1 MQLVRKFVVL
11 TTAGLILAGCQTNQL
26 ISQQPAADSAAPS
39 VAQKRSAEQ
48 QHQPQVMRST
58 TDKMKP
64 DQSESVTDLWQL
76 TRQHMQL
83 NLDND
88 EPRLQA
94 QFEWY
99 KKHPDYMQRVATRAS
114 RYYYYILGEVL
125 KRDMP
130 AEVALLPIVE
140 SAYDPFAYSYGRA
153 AGPWQFIPGTAKHF
167 GLKNSWWYDGRRD
180 IVASTEAALNYLQ
193 QLHDRFDDWELALA
207 AYNCGGG
214 NVSKAIRRNEKKG
227 LPTDFWSLD
236 LPKET
241 RVYVPKLL
249 AVSRLI
255 RDAEKSDLILT
266 PLANEPVFEAVELDS
281 QIDLAQAAE
290 LSSITTQELYQLNPG
305 FNRWATD
312 PDGPHRLLV
321 PAAAAEQFRSRLAAL
336 PSEQRVNWTRHKIG
350 KGETISTIAQHY
362 KTTTAVI
369 REANKLTNNTI
380 RAGKYLLIPSAK
392 HDSNEYSLSQSQRFN
407 RKQVQLAQSDRN
419 KTTYQVKTG
428 DSFWKI
434 ANQNN
439 ISVRELASWNQM
451 APGDP
456 LRVGQTLTMWKA
468 ETNQGLSRSDEQM
481 IRRIGYSVR
490 SGDSLYTIADR
501 FRVSINDIK
510 RWNKLE
516 KSKYLQPGQRLTL
529 YVDIT
534 KAR

>member
-1 MQLVRKFVVL
+1 MQLVRKIVVL
-11 TTAGLILAGCQTNQL
+11 TAAGLVLAGCQTNQL
-26 ISQQPAADSAAPS
+26 ISQQPVADSAPPS
-39 VAQKRSAEQ
+39 QLEKKPPERPRKLQVLLSASDEK
-48 QHQPQVMRST
+48 HL
-58 TDKMKP
+58 
-64 DQSESVTDLWQL
+64 DQSEVTDDLWQL

-83 NLDND
+83 DLDNE
-88 EPRLQA
+88 EPRLQT
-94 QFEWY
+94 QFNWY
-99 KKHPDYMQRVATRAS
+99 KKHPEYMQRVATRAS
-114 RYYYYILGEVL
+114 RYYYYILSEVL

-130 AEVALLPIVE
+130 AEIALLPIVE
-140 SAYDPFAYSYGRA
+140 SAYDPFAYSHGRA
-153 AGPWQFIPGTAKHF
+153 SGPWQFIPGTAKHF

-180 IVASTEAALNYLQ
+180 IVASTDAALNYLQ
-193 QLHDRFDDWELALA
+193 QLHVRFDSWELALA

-227 LPTDFWSLD
+227 LATDFWSLD

-255 RDAEKSDLILT
+255 RDAEQHELSLP
-266 PLANEPVFEAVELDS
+266 PLANQPVFEEVELDS

-321 PAAAAEQFRSRLAAL
+321 PAESAEQFRSRLAAL
-336 PSEQRVNWTRHKIG
+336 PAEQRVNWARHKIA
-350 KGETISTIAQHY
+350 KGESISTIARHY

-369 REANKLTNNTI
+369 REANKLSSNNI

-392 HDSNEYSLSQSQRFN
+392 QDFSEYSLSQSQRFN
-407 RKQVQLAQSDRN
+407 RKQNQLAQSDRN
-419 KTTYQVKTG
+419 KTSYQVKAG

-434 ANQNN
+434 ANANN

-456 LRVGQTLTMWKA
+456 LRVGQTLTLWKA
-468 ETNQGLSRSDEQM
+468 KTNQGLSRSDEQM
-481 IRRIGYSVR
+481 IRRVGYSVR

-501 FRVSINDIK
+501 FRVSISDIR

-516 KSKYLQPGQRLTL
+516 KSKYLQPGQHLTL

>member
-1 MQLVRKFVVL
+1 MQRVRKFVVL
-11 TTAGLILAGCQTNQL
+11 TTAGFILAGCQTNQL
-26 ISQQPAADSAAPS
+26 ISQQAEQSVSAQQLQQTQALKPAASTPSTSQQEQAAYT
-39 VAQKRSAEQ
+39 A
-48 QHQPQVMRST
+48 
-58 TDKMKP
+58 
-64 DQSESVTDLWQL
+64 DLWQL

-83 NLDND
+83 DLDYD

-94 QFEWY
+94 QFNWY
-99 KKHPDYMQRVATRAS
+99 KKHPEYMQRVASRAS

-140 SAYDPFAYSYGRA
+140 SAYDPFAYSHGRA
-153 AGPWQFIPGTAKHF
+153 SGPWQFIPGTAKHF
-167 GLKNSWWYDGRRD
+167 GLKTSWWYDGRRD
-180 IVASTEAALNYLQ
+180 IVASTDAALTYLQ
-193 QLHDRFDDWELALA
+193 QLHKRFGSWELALA

-214 NVSKAIRRNEKKG
+214 NVSKAIRRNKEKG
-227 LPTDFWSLD
+227 LATDFWSLN

-241 RVYVPKLL
+241 SAYVPKLL

-255 RDAEKSDLILT
+255 RDAAQHNLVLE
-266 PLANEPVFEAVELDS
+266 PLANKPVFEQVELDS
-281 QIDLAQAAE
+281 QIDLAQAAK
-290 LSSITTQELYQLNPG
+290 LSAITTQELYQLNPG

-312 PDGPHRLLV
+312 PDGPHLLLV
-321 PAAAAEQFRSRLAAL
+321 PANTAEQFRNRLAAL
-336 PSEQRVNWTRHKIG
+336 PAEQRVNWTRHKIS

-362 KTTTAVI
+362 KTTSSVI
-369 REANKLTNNTI
+369 REANKLSGNNI

-392 HDSNEYSLSQSQRFN
+392 HESSEYSLSQSQRFN
-407 RKQVQLAQSDRN
+407 RKQNQLAQSDRN
-419 KTTYQVKTG
+419 KVSYQVKQG

-434 ANQNN
+434 AKNN
-439 ISVRELASWNQM
+439 NVSVRELASWNQM

-456 LRVGQTLTMWKA
+456 LRAGQTLSIWKA
-468 ETNQGLSRSDEQM
+468 ETQQGLSRSDQQL

-490 SGDSLYTIADR
+490 SGDSLFAIADR

>member
-11 TTAGLILAGCQTNQL
+11 TAAGLILAGCQTNQV
-26 ISQQPAADSAAPS
+26 ISQQPAPVSGPD
-39 VAQKRSAEQ
+39 E
-48 QHQPQVMRST
+48 QPQAQRQVLNPTLSSDT
-58 TDKMKP
+58 QQQPQT
-64 DQSESVTDLWQL
+64 STDLWQL

-83 NLDND
+83 DLDHD
-88 EPRLQA
+88 DPRLQA

-99 KKHPDYMQRVATRAS
+99 QKHPQYMQRVATRAS

-140 SAYDPFAYSYGRA
+140 SAYDPFAYSHGRA

-167 GLKNSWWYDGRRD
+167 GLKSSWWYDGRRD
-180 IVASTEAALNYLQ
+180 IVASTDAALTYLQ
-193 QLHDRFDDWELALA
+193 QLHDRFDSWELALA

-214 NVSKAIRRNEKKG
+214 NVSKAIRRNKKKG
-227 LPTDFWSLD
+227 LATDFWSLD

-249 AVSRLI
+249 AVSKLI
-255 RDAEKSDLILT
+255 RDAEDNNLT
-266 PLANEPVFEAVELDS
+266 LQPLPNKPVFEQVELDS
-281 QIDLAQAAE
+281 QIDLAQAAK
-290 LSSITTQELYQLNPG
+290 LSSISTQELYQLNPG

-312 PDGPHRLLV
+312 PDGPHRLLI
-321 PAAAAEQFRSRLAAL
+321 PADTAEQFRTQLAQL
-336 PSEQRVNWTRHKIG
+336 PAEQRVNWARHKIS
-350 KGETISTIAQHY
+350 KGETISTIARHY
-362 KTTTAVI
+362 NTTSAVI
-369 REANKLTNNTI
+369 REANKLSGSNI

-392 HDSNEYSLSQSQRFN
+392 HESSEYSLSQSQRFS
-407 RKQVQLAQSDRN
+407 RKQNQLAQSDRN
-419 KTTYQVKTG
+419 RVTYEVKQG

-434 ANQNN
+434 AKNN
-439 ISVRELASWNQM
+439 NVSVRELASWNQM

-456 LRVGQTLTMWKA
+456 LRVGQTLAIWKA
-468 ETNQGLSRSDEQM
+468 DAHQGLSRSDQQL

-501 FRVSINDIK
+501 FRVSINDIQ

-516 KSKYLQPGQRLTL
+516 KSKYLQPGQHLTL

-534 KAR
+534 EAR

>member
-1 MQLVRKFVVL
+1 MQRVRKLIVL
-11 TTAGLILAGCQTNQL
+11 TTAGLILAGCQTNQV
-26 ISQQPAADSAAPS
+26 ISLQSAPGASEQNVQQAPVPDPAVSAPDTQQQAKTADLA
-39 VAQKRSAEQ
+39 
-48 QHQPQVMRST
+48 
-58 TDKMKP
+58 
-64 DQSESVTDLWQL
+64 DLWQL

-83 NLDND
+83 DLDND
-88 EPRLQA
+88 DPRLQA
-94 QFEWY
+94 QFDWY
-99 KKHPDYMQRVATRAS
+99 KKHPEYMQRVATRAS

-140 SAYDPFAYSYGRA
+140 SAYDPFAYSHGRA
-153 AGPWQFIPGTAKHF
+153 SGPWQFIPGTARHF
-167 GLKNSWWYDGRRD
+167 GLKSSWWYDGRRD
-180 IVASTEAALNYLQ
+180 IVASTDAALTYLQ
-193 QLHDRFDDWELALA
+193 QLHQRFDSWELALA

-214 NVSKAIRRNEKKG
+214 NVSKAIRRNKKKG

-241 RVYVPKLL
+241 RAYVPKLL
-249 AVSRLI
+249 AVSRLV
-255 RDAEKSDLILT
+255 RDAQQNNLDLQ
-266 PLANEPVFEAVELDS
+266 PLANEPVFEQVELDS
-281 QIDLAQAAE
+281 QIDLAQAAQ

-321 PAAAAEQFRSRLAAL
+321 PASTAEQFRSRLAAL
-336 PSEQRVNWTRHKIG
+336 PAEQRVNWTRHKIS

-362 KTTTAVI
+362 KTTSSVI
-369 REANKLTNNTI
+369 REANKLSGNNI

-392 HDSNEYSLSQSQRFN
+392 HESGEYSLSQSQRFS
-407 RKQVQLAQSDRN
+407 RKQNQLAQSNRN
-419 KTTYQVKTG
+419 KVSYQVKQG

-434 ANQNN
+434 AKNN
-439 ISVRELASWNQM
+439 NVSVRELASWNQM

-456 LRVGQTLTMWKA
+456 LRAGQTLSIWKTEA
-468 ETNQGLSRSDEQM
+468 NQGLSRSDQQL

-534 KAR
+534 KAH

>member
-1 MQLVRKFVVL
+1 MQLVRKIIVL
-11 TTAGLILAGCQTNQL
+11 TAAGLVLAGCQTNQL
-26 ISQQPAADSAAPS
+26 ISQQSATDSGTPSQLQKEPPERLQKPLVIQPTADEKQADHP
-39 VAQKRSAEQ
+39 EFI
-48 QHQPQVMRST
+48 
-58 TDKMKP
+58 D
-64 DQSESVTDLWQL
+64 DLWQL

-83 NLDND
+83 NLDNNK
-88 EPRLQA
+88 PRLQA
-94 QFEWY
+94 QFDWY
-99 KKHPDYMQRVATRAS
+99 KKHPEYMQRVATRAS
-114 RYYYYILGEVL
+114 RYYYFILGEVL

-140 SAYDPFAYSYGRA
+140 SAYDPFAYSHGRA

-180 IVASTEAALNYLQ
+180 IVASTDAALNYLQ
-193 QLHDRFDDWELALA
+193 QLHDRFDSWELALA

-214 NVSKAIRRNEKKG
+214 TVSKAIRRNEKKG
-227 LPTDFWSLD
+227 LDTDFWSLD

-241 RVYVPKLL
+241 RAYVPKLL

-255 RDAEKSDLILT
+255 RDAEQHDLILP
-266 PLANEPVFEAVELDS
+266 PLANEPVFEEVQLGS

-321 PAAAAEQFRSRLAAL
+321 PAESAEQFRSRLAAL
-336 PSEQRVNWTRHKIG
+336 PSGQRVNWARHKIN
-350 KGETISTIAQHY
+350 KGETISTIARHY
-362 KTTTAVI
+362 KTTSDVI
-369 REANKLTNNTI
+369 RKANQLSSNNI

-392 HDSNEYSLSQSQRFN
+392 HDSSEYSLSQSQRFN
-407 RKQVQLAQSDRN
+407 RKQNQLAQSDRN
-419 KTTYQVKTG
+419 KSSYEVKAG

-434 ANQNN
+434 ANANN
-439 ISVRELASWNQM
+439 VSVRELASWNQM

-468 ETNQGLSRSDEQM
+468 DTNQGLSRSDEQM
-481 IRRIGYSVR
+481 IRRVGYSVR

-501 FRVSINDIK
+501 FRVTISDIK

-529 YVDIT
+529 YVDLT
-534 KAR
+534 KAH

>member
-1 MQLVRKFVVL
+1 MQRVRKLIVL
-11 TTAGLILAGCQTNQL
+11 TTAGLILAGCQTNQV
-26 ISQQPAADSAAPS
+26 ISLQSAPGASEQNVQQAPVPDPAVSAPDTQQQAKTADLA
-39 VAQKRSAEQ
+39 
-48 QHQPQVMRST
+48 
-58 TDKMKP
+58 
-64 DQSESVTDLWQL
+64 DLWQL

-83 NLDND
+83 DLDND
-88 EPRLQA
+88 DPRLQA
-94 QFEWY
+94 QFDWY
-99 KKHPDYMQRVATRAS
+99 KKHPEYMQRVATRAS

-140 SAYDPFAYSYGRA
+140 SAYDPFAYSHGRA
-153 AGPWQFIPGTAKHF
+153 SGPWQFIPGTARHF
-167 GLKNSWWYDGRRD
+167 GLKSSWWYDGRRD
-180 IVASTEAALNYLQ
+180 IVASTDAALTYLQ
-193 QLHDRFDDWELALA
+193 QLHQRFDSWELALA

-214 NVSKAIRRNEKKG
+214 NVSKAIRRKKKTG

-236 LPKET
+236 LPTET
-241 RVYVPKLL
+241 RAYVPKLL
-249 AVSRLI
+249 AVSRLV
-255 RDAEKSDLILT
+255 RDAQQHNLNLQ
-266 PLANEPVFEAVELDS
+266 PLANEPVFEQVELDS
-281 QIDLAQAAE
+281 QIDLAQAAQ

-321 PAAAAEQFRSRLAAL
+321 PASTAEQFRSRLAAL
-336 PSEQRVNWTRHKIG
+336 PAEQRVNWTRHKIS

-362 KTTTAVI
+362 KTTSSVI
-369 REANKLTNNTI
+369 REANKLSGNNI

-392 HDSNEYSLSQSQRFN
+392 HESGEYSLSQSQRFS
-407 RKQVQLAQSDRN
+407 RKQNQLAQSNRN
-419 KTTYQVKTG
+419 KVSYPVKQG

-434 ANQNN
+434 AKNN
-439 ISVRELASWNQM
+439 NVSVRELASWNQM

-456 LRVGQTLTMWKA
+456 LRAGQTLSIWKTEA
-468 ETNQGLSRSDEQM
+468 NQGLSRSDQQL

-534 KAR
+534 KAH

>member
-11 TTAGLILAGCQTNQL
+11 TAAGLILAGCQTNQV
-26 ISQQPAADSAAPS
+26 ISQQPVPVSGPD
-39 VAQKRSAEQ
+39 E
-48 QHQPQVMRST
+48 QPQAQRQALNPTPSSDT
-58 TDKMKP
+58 QQQEQPQT
-64 DQSESVTDLWQL
+64 STDLWQL

-83 NLDND
+83 DLDHD
-88 EPRLQA
+88 DPRLQA

-99 KKHPDYMQRVATRAS
+99 QKHPQYMQRVATRAS

-140 SAYDPFAYSYGRA
+140 SAYDPFAYSHGRA

-167 GLKNSWWYDGRRD
+167 GLKSSWWYDGRRD
-180 IVASTEAALNYLQ
+180 IVASTDAALTYLQ
-193 QLHDRFDDWELALA
+193 QLHDRFDSWELALA

-214 NVSKAIRRNEKKG
+214 NVSKAIRRNKKKG
-227 LPTDFWSLD
+227 LATDFWSLD

-249 AVSRLI
+249 AVSKLI
-255 RDAEKSDLILT
+255 RDAEDNNLT
-266 PLANEPVFEAVELDS
+266 LQPLPNKPVFEQVELNS
-281 QIDLAQAAE
+281 QIDLAQAAK
-290 LSSITTQELYQLNPG
+290 LSSISTQELYQLNPG

-312 PDGPHRLLV
+312 PDGPHRLLI
-321 PAAAAEQFRSRLAAL
+321 PADTAEQFRTQLAQL
-336 PSEQRVNWTRHKIG
+336 PAEQRVNWARHKIS
-350 KGETISTIAQHY
+350 KGETISTIARHY
-362 KTTTAVI
+362 NTTSAVI
-369 REANKLTNNTI
+369 REANKLSGSNI

-392 HDSNEYSLSQSQRFN
+392 HESSEYSLSQSQRFS
-407 RKQVQLAQSDRN
+407 RKQNQLAQSDRN
-419 KTTYQVKTG
+419 RVSYEVKQG

-434 ANQNN
+434 AKNN
-439 ISVRELASWNQM
+439 NVSVRELASWNQM

-456 LRVGQTLTMWKA
+456 LRVGQTLAIWKA
-468 ETNQGLSRSDEQM
+468 DAHQGLSRSDQQL

-501 FRVSINDIK
+501 FRVSINDIQ

-516 KSKYLQPGQRLTL
+516 KSKYLQPGQHLTL

-534 KAR
+534 EAR

>member
-1 MQLVRKFVVL
+1 MQRVRKFVVL
-11 TTAGLILAGCQTNQL
+11 TTAGFILAGCQTNQL
-26 ISQQPAADSAAPS
+26 ISQQAEQSVSAQQLQQTQALKPAASTPSTSQQEQAAYT
-39 VAQKRSAEQ
+39 A
-48 QHQPQVMRST
+48 
-58 TDKMKP
+58 
-64 DQSESVTDLWQL
+64 DLWQL

-83 NLDND
+83 DLDYD

-94 QFEWY
+94 QFNWY
-99 KKHPDYMQRVATRAS
+99 KKHPEYMQRVASRAS

-140 SAYDPFAYSYGRA
+140 SAYDPFAYSHGRA
-153 AGPWQFIPGTAKHF
+153 SGPWQFIPGTAKHF
-167 GLKNSWWYDGRRD
+167 GLKTSWWYDGRRD
-180 IVASTEAALNYLQ
+180 IVASTDAALTYLQ
-193 QLHDRFDDWELALA
+193 QLHKRFGSWELALA

-214 NVSKAIRRNEKKG
+214 NVSKAIRRNKEKG
-227 LPTDFWSLD
+227 LATDFWSLN

-241 RVYVPKLL
+241 SAYVPKLL

-255 RDAEKSDLILT
+255 RDAEQHNLVLE
-266 PLANEPVFEAVELDS
+266 PLANKPVFEQVELDS
-281 QIDLAQAAE
+281 QIDLAQAAK
-290 LSSITTQELYQLNPG
+290 LSAITTQELYQLNPG

-312 PDGPHRLLV
+312 PDGPHLLLV
-321 PAAAAEQFRSRLAAL
+321 PANTAEQFRNRLAAL
-336 PSEQRVNWTRHKIG
+336 PAEQRVNWTRHKIS

-362 KTTTAVI
+362 KTTSSVI
-369 REANKLTNNTI
+369 REANKLSGNNI

-392 HDSNEYSLSQSQRFN
+392 HESSEYSLSQSQRFN
-407 RKQVQLAQSDRN
+407 RKQNQLAQSDRN
-419 KTTYQVKTG
+419 KVSYQVKQG

-434 ANQNN
+434 AKNN
-439 ISVRELASWNQM
+439 NVSVRELASWNQM

-456 LRVGQTLTMWKA
+456 LRAGQTLSIWKA
-468 ETNQGLSRSDEQM
+468 ETQQGLSRSDQQL

-490 SGDSLYTIADR
+490 SGDSLFAIADR